1 MPNSFYSQNL
11 AVLKRHLGLYNFCV
25 QYARNWKKDS
35 YALEASKSEA
45 PTLTVKISGQKPV
58 SYHSRYDPVKE
69 AKRQVDSA
77 YENQTH
83 VLLLGGGLCY
93 AAEEILKRLPQN
105 ISGPQLFVVE
115 PDPGVFL
122 AALTARDLT
131 SLLQDSRVAWCVGM
145 SPDQIG
151 DFWNNNLDWSVME
164 KLSIVDHPPSVSR
177 FRPIFERVVEKVR
190 YLCNR
195 SKGNLVTLM
204 HAGTDFHTNNFSNL
218 AASFTLPGVARLFDR
233 FANVPVIVVAAGP
246 SLDKNMHLLKR
257 IKGKFPIVAVD
268 TALRQLSA
276 RGILPDIVCAADPS
290 YENSLD
296 FVGVENVKDVVLAI
310 EPMTHPDIFANFS
323 GPKMLMTF
331 GGGLY
336 PIYEDM
342 REEVGKLICWGSIAT
357 SVYDLALKLGADPL
371 VFVGLDLS
379 FQDGRLHAKG
389 SYSDDLLYEKVHA
402 YSSIEHETADYVV
415 TRGAYKIVK
424 QDNSVLYTDQN
435 MKLYKDWFEDQFRQT
450 DRTIINATEGG
461 AVDRFV
467 KPMTLESLIEKY
479 ADKNANV
486 KAIIE
491 SALSRPVSAD
501 VEGLIKKLE
510 NIKKRLNKNSS
521 MVRKAAALVRRLLS
535 NHREKN
541 PEQLGGA
548 ANAEFYDVLKLHDE
562 LCTDKE
568 VFPWLS
574 VHQAKFMT
582 RHIMKVNNLKSDK
595 NASVG
600 KWLGEIA
607 EFFVALEKFDQYQI
621 PLLES
626 ALEDLKEAGRSKQK
640 IGACST

>member
-25 QYARNWKKDS
+25 QYARNWKNDS
-35 YALEASKSEA
+35 YALETSKSEA

-389 SYSDDLLYEKVHA
+389 SYSDDLLY
-402 YSSIEHETADYVV
+402 
-415 TRGAYKIVK
+415 
-424 QDNSVLYTDQN
+424 
-435 MKLYKDWFEDQFRQT
+435 
-450 DRTIINATEGG
+450 
-461 AVDRFV
+461 
-467 KPMTLESLIEKY
+467 
-479 ADKNANV
+479 
-486 KAIIE
+486 
-491 SALSRPVSAD
+491 
-501 VEGLIKKLE
+501 
-510 NIKKRLNKNSS
+510 
-521 MVRKAAALVRRLLS
+521 
-535 NHREKN
+535 
-541 PEQLGGA
+541 
-548 ANAEFYDVLKLHDE
+548 
-562 LCTDKE
+562 
-568 VFPWLS
+568 
-574 VHQAKFMT
+574 
-582 RHIMKVNNLKSDK
+582 
-595 NASVG
+595 
-600 KWLGEIA
+600 
-607 EFFVALEKFDQYQI
+607 
-621 PLLES
+621 
-626 ALEDLKEAGRSKQK
+626 
-640 IGACST
+640 